1 MKIFMDT
8 ANVEEIRELSEWGI
22 VYGVTTNPSLIA
34 KTGRSQDDVI
44 KEICH
49 IIDGP
54 ISAEVISTDCAGMV
68 EEARK
73 LAKIAPNV
81 VIKVPCIVE
90 GLKAVKILSAE
101 CIATNVTLIFSLS
114 QALLAASAGAT
125 YVSPFIGRL
134 DDIGEDGI
142 KLVENM
148 VSVFKK
154 YEFDTEII
162 AASIRD
168 LEHVNRVML
177 AGADIATIPTKIIR
191 EMIEHKLT
199 DAGLKRFL
207 LDYENS
213 KK

>member
-8 ANVEEIRELSEWGI
+8 ANVEEIRELNEWGI

-34 KTGRSQDDVI
+34 KTGHSQEDII
-44 KEICH
+44 KEICQ
-49 IIDGP
+49 IVDGP
-54 ISAEVISTDCAGMV
+54 VSAEVISTECIGMV

-73 LAKIAPNV
+73 LSKIAPNV
-81 VIKVPCIVE
+81 VVKIPCIVE
-90 GLKAVKILSAE
+90 GLKAVRILSAE
-101 CIATNVTLIFSLS
+101 CIATNVTLVFSLA

-125 YVSPFIGRL
+125 YVSPFVGRL
-134 DDIGEDGI
+134 DDIGEDGVQ
-142 KLVENM
+142 LVEDM
-148 VSVFKK
+148 VNVFRK

-168 LEHVNRVML
+168 LEHVDRVML
-177 AGADIATIPTKIIR
+177 AGADIATIPTKFIH

-199 DAGLKRFL
+199 DAGLKKFL

>member
-114 QALLAASAGAT
+114 QALLAASAGAN